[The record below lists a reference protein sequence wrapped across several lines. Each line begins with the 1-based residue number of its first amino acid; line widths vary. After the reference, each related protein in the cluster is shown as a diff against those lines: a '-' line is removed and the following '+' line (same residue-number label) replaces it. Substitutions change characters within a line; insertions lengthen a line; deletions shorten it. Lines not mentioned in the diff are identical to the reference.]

1 MKDTS
6 LISFV
11 KKHIEDDYAMNVFYY
26 SVKKTFIE
34 RNYSLY
40 GFSSFFI
47 DGRFLGESL
56 KVTSNANYRT
66 PLHALGCLMS
76 IRLLMINHKYI
87 KLCDDDSLI
96 VVSKPRETFQWVSIM
111 SLILDNWD
119 DSEVKMLYQM
129 IENYYYDE
137 EFSEEEKDEFQKTV
151 VAPEYKNEKAYY
163 KHLAQKTTGVSDCI
177 IGNNAFLEA
186 KFKKYS
192 VSKDIAYV
200 GNTAF
205 AYCDELEALEFEGKT
220 MFGTFPIIEC
230 NNLRQIIVP
239 DGLQSYYAGCLP
251 YYKALITEKQHSNG
265 TQIKETNSIKAEEPR
280 KDTGESE
287 VEHVYVDIP
296 SADSYTEIEVPIQEK
311 QAPVTKEEARLPI
324 DEKILQK
331 VFDKVASSYKFFWLM
346 AIISLAKEK
355 HHLTLSF
362 DDITIRMAAMAW
374 PIVFE
379 DDIDLGSG
387 DIMKNHLE
395 NVIKHTKLIKGAT
408 SNVVEN
414 YLKQHYSS
422 QGVDII
428 LAPLMKNVPYRF
440 LSPWIK
446 YTTDAEVIE
455 KSCAKSFNGLYAIHS
470 KYIVLDEEWWEYIDA
485 HYLEV
490 SDFAM
495 RSFIAYAKKYNN
507 DMKLVKLMTTG
518 WQLIKNT

>member
-26 SVKKTFIE
+26 SVKKTIIE

-40 GFSSFFI
+40 GSSYFFI

-56 KVTSNANYRT
+56 KVTSKANYRT
-66 PLHALGCLMS
+66 PLHALGCLLS
-76 IRLLMINHKYI
+76 IRLLMINHNCI

-96 VVSKPRETFQWVSIM
+96 VVSKPRETFQWVNIM
-111 SLILDNWD
+111 SLILDSWD
-119 DSEVKMLYQM
+119 DDEVKMLYQM
-129 IENYYYDE
+129 IEDYYYDE

-151 VAPEYKNEKAYY
+151 VAPEFRNEKPYY

-186 KFKKYS
+186 NFKKYS
-192 VSKDIAYV
+192 VSKDIVYV

-205 AYCDELEALEFEGKT
+205 AYCDELETLEFEGKT

-230 NNLRQIIVP
+230 NNLKQIIVP
-239 DGLQSYYAGCLP
+239 DGLQSYYADCLP
-251 YYKALITEKQHSNG
+251 FYKALITDNQHSKG
-265 TQIKETNSIKAEEPR
+265 TQIKETISIKAE
-280 KDTGESE
+280 KQSKVTGELE
-287 VEHVYVDIP
+287 IEHVYVDIP
-296 SADSYTEIEVPIQEK
+296 SAEPFTEIEVPIEEK
-311 QAPVTKEEARLPI
+311 QALVAKEEDRLPI
-324 DEKILQK
+324 DEKRLQS
-331 VFDKVASSYKFFWLM
+331 VFDKVATSYKFFWLM
-346 AIISLAKEK
+346 AILSLAKEK
-355 HHLTLSF
+355 SHLTLSF

-379 DDIDLGSG
+379 DDIDLGHI
-387 DIMKNHLE
+387 DQMKSYLE
-395 NVIKHTKLIKGAT
+395 GVVKKTKLIKGAT
-408 SNVVEN
+408 SHVVEN

-422 QGVDII
+422 QGVDKI
-428 LAPLMKNVPYRF
+428 LSPLMKNVPYRF

-470 KYIVLDEEWWEYIDA
+470 KFIVLDEEWWEYIDA
-485 HYLEV
+485 HYLEIC
-490 SDFAM
+490 DFTM

-507 DMKLVKLMTTG
+507 DIKLVKLMTTG
-518 WQLIKNT
+518 LQLIR